1 MSTTTEKQIA
11 MRELSRC
18 EKAVERSEK
27 TLNDYKEQVKY
38 WKEKIEGTPVK

>member
-1 MSTTTEKQIA
+1 MSTTEQTIA
-11 MRELSRC
+11 MRELQRC

-38 WKEKIEGTPVK
+38 WKEKLGGTPVK